1 MREDVFSA
9 PAQPA
14 WLIARIIERLYG
26 DLPDAQRVDR
36 SLRTGSMSSSA
47 SHCTERPGMT
57 EARTM

>member
-14 WLIARIIERLYG
+14 WPIARIIERLYG

-36 SLRTGSMSSSA
+36 SLRNRLDELVGEPL
-47 SHCTERPGMT
+47 H
-57 EARTM
+57 